1 MDFTRCYSLI
11 LCLTRLYRVLLV
23 IVGSCWF
30 SQCFTGFRWV
40 LLDFVGFHF
49 VFLGSSTSLT
59 TFHRVLLAFISCC
72 HPKTDSNIRSFV
84 LWPCGPSVNNAEEND
99 PAREKQNGSR
109 LRAGNN
115 GTPAPPPNPERF
127 FPSETKHDDIM
138 GNGRHTHTQKET
150 KRATDHGSSQEIVV
164 SPMGGTRPSL
174 ACHRV
179 QLLVTEA
186 HHHHHHH
193 PPPPPPPPSIR
204 HQTLDFH
211 PSPYHPL
218 ILSFT

>member
-1 MDFTRCYSLI
+1 MFYWVSL
-11 LCLTRLYRVLLV
+11 
-23 IVGSCWF
+23 G
-30 SQCFTGFRWV
+30 FTGFCWV
-40 LLDFVGFHF
+40 SFCVSWFVHQFDHVSPGIVGFHQ
-49 VFLGSSTSLT
+49 
-59 TFHRVLLAFISCC
+59 LLPPENGFK
-72 HPKTDSNIRSFV
+72 HSFV
-84 LWPCGPSVNNAEEND
+84 CPLAVRPIGQQRGRKRSSQGKTKRQQVACG
-99 PAREKQNGSR
+99 KQWHTR
-109 LRAGNN
+109 
-115 GTPAPPPNPERF
+115 PPPNPERF

-193 PPPPPPPPSIR
+193 PPPPPPPSIR